1 MPKRTSPAAN
11 SVDRLP
17 PHASGSEKG
26 VLGCIFLSPHDC
38 MDECIEKFKAG
49 SRVFYELK
57 HQDLYDALLAMHAAK
72 KAIDVITVEQW
83 LKDHD
88 KLDAVGG
95 LAYIASLP
103 DEVPSAANLSYYINE
118 VREKHILRTVVR
130 ECTDVVAEVY
140 NHEGEVDELLDGIER
155 RMLAINQE
163 RITSG
168 HLTMKEQ
175 ISVALEKMDRAV
187 ANPGVMPGL
196 VTGYRDFDMLTL
208 GLPPGD
214 VCVVAAR
221 PSVGKTTL
229 AFNMAYN
236 VAAVGNPVGV
246 LSLEMKSHQLVD
258 RQIAACARV
267 DSRRIR
273 LGQISQDEVLRIT
286 KACGRL
292 RTLPIHIDDDRGY
305 NTLTLRAKMRR
316 MVQQYGCRLFVLDY
330 LQLLLSHNKRAA
342 NRAQEVAEISNAIK
356 TLAGDLGVPIIVL
369 SQLNRESAREGKGDK
384 LRAPNMSDL
393 RESGAIEQDADEI
406 LLLWSPSTREPE
418 IVSDEDDWIDV
429 EGILAKQRNGA
440 KGEVALRFWRRFTL
454 YADRPKIASDDVPA
468 FTREPWVFTDKA

>member
-1 MPKRTSPAAN
+1 M
-11 SVDRLP
+11 DRLP
-17 PHASGSEKG
+17 PHAPGSEKG

-38 MDECIEKFKAG
+38 LDECIEKFKAG

-88 KLDAVGG
+88 KLEAVGG

-163 RITSG
+163 RVSSG
-168 HLTMKEQ
+168 ILTMREH
-175 ISVALEKMDRAV
+175 ISIALAKMDEA
-187 ANPGVMPGL
+187 AQHPGVMPGL
-196 VTGYRDFDMLTL
+196 LTDFREFDKLTL
-208 GLPPGD
+208 GLANGD
-214 VCVVAAR
+214 MCIIAAR
-221 PSVGKTTL
+221 PSIGKTTL
-229 AFNMAYN
+229 AFNIAHN
-236 VAAVGNPVGV
+236 VACRGESVGV
-246 LSLEMKSHQLVD
+246 ISLEMKATQLVD
-258 RQIAACARV
+258 RQIAANARV

-273 LGQISQDEVLRIT
+273 TGEIHPQEIKRVVAAS
-286 KACGRL
+286 GRL
-292 RTLPIHIDDDRGY
+292 SALPLYIDDERGI
-305 NTLTLRAKMRR
+305 NTLQLRSKLRR
-316 MVQQYGCRLFVLDY
+316 MVQKYGCRLFVLDY

-342 NRAQEVAEISNAIK
+342 NRSQEVAEISNAVK
-356 TLAGDLGVPIIVL
+356 TLAGDLDVPIIVL
-369 SQLNRESAREGKGDK
+369 SQLNRESAKNGKGK
-384 LRAPNMSDL
+384 NEKPQPPSMAEL
-393 RESGAIEQDADEI
+393 RESGSLEQDADTI
-406 LLLWSPSTREPE
+406 LLLWDPDQRPPDLTQN
-418 IVSDEDDWIDV
+418 DEDDWIDV

-440 KGEVALRFWRRFTL
+440 KGSVPFRFWRRFTL
-454 YADRPKIASDDVPA
+454 YADRPKISSDDVPA
-468 FTREPWVFTDKA
+468 FTREPWVFTD